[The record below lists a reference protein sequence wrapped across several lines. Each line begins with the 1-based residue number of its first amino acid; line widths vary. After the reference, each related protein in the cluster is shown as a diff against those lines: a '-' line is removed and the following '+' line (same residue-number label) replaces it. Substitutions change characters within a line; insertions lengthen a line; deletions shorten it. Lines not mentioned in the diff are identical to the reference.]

1 MGFWYTPDPER
12 LVYRHAYT
20 RGASHDESHDLVE
33 TLEPEDGQKSD
44 VSYPKI
50 GSLGLRRSNFGCV
63 VLQDLSECSKR
74 GWESL
79 RPIRKLHLQVIR
91 RLEGGTI
98 EDSRWPR
105 GPLYPPVIFVV
116 SGNLAE
122 TGSYTA
128 RGSM

>member
-1 MGFWYTPDPER
+1 MRFWNTPDPKP
-12 LVYRHAYT
+12 LVYHHAYT

-50 GSLGLRRSNFGCV
+50 GSLELRRTNFGCDS
-63 VLQDLSECSKR
+63 LPDLPECSKG

-79 RPIRKLHLQVIR
+79 RPIRKLHLQVTR
-91 RLEGGTI
+91 RLEGGKI